1 MTTIDLADQ
10 PPAGTTTEAIG
21 SAPPRRRNAVA
32 AAKNYLKAAP
42 AFVWA
47 LALIILPNFVLLLN
61 SLWKNDFGTVTKSFT
76 LENYIE
82 LFRSEVYRT
91 LFWRTLVTALT
102 ASLIATVI
110 AYIAAVI
117 VVRYFGRY
125 KLMVAILVL
134 VPLLISYLMRI
145 FAWKII
151 LGEHGILVGALGDA
165 VPKNILYSQ
174 WSVILTL
181 TYVAIP
187 YVFLSVFVALERI
200 PPHIAEAARDC
211 GASPWK
217 TFWTVLW
224 PLSRGGA
231 AVGFAIAFVLTFGD
245 YVTPAMVG
253 GLSGTMLG
261 SIVLQEF
268 GIANNWPM
276 GSAVGVVVILSG
288 LVVLGVISLFART
301 EARFD

>member
-1 MTTIDLADQ
+1 MTIIDDDLLSA
-10 PPAGTTTEAIG
+10 TTDEPRP
-21 SAPPRRRNAVA
+21 APPLKRRRLIDEV
-32 AAKNYLKAAP
+32 KAYVQASP
-42 AFVWA
+42 AFIWA
-47 LALIILPNFVLLLN
+47 LALIVLPNIMLFLN
-61 SLWKNDFGTVTKSFT
+61 SLWKNDFGTVTKTPT
-76 LENYIE
+76 LENYQAIIH
-82 LFRSEVYRT
+82 SEVNRT
-91 LFWRTLVTALT
+91 LFWRTLVTAVSS
-102 ASLIATVI
+102 SLIATVI

-117 VVRYFGRY
+117 VVRYFGKF
-125 KLMVAILVL
+125 KLIVAILVL

-151 LGEHGILVGALGDA
+151 LGEHGILVGAFGDA

-174 WSVILTL
+174 LSVILTL

-187 YVFLSVFVALERI
+187 YVFLSVFVSLERI
-200 PPHIAEAARDC
+200 PPHITEAAGDC
-211 GASPWK
+211 GASAWT

-261 SIVLQEF
+261 SIVLQQF
-268 GIANNWPM
+268 GIANNWPL
-276 GSAVGVVVILSG
+276 GSAIGIVVILSG
-288 LVVLGVISLFART
+288 LLVLAVVSLFTRT
-301 EARFD
+301 EARYD

>member
-1 MTTIDLADQ
+1 MTAIAQAQ
-10 PPAGTTTEAIG
+10 PVASRANRTPKSRKRGLIAEAK
-21 SAPPRRRNAVA
+21 A
-32 AAKNYLKAAP
+32 YLQASP

-47 LALIILPNFVLLLN
+47 LALIVLPNIMLFLN
-61 SLWKNDFGTVTKSFT
+61 SIWKNDFASISRTPT
-76 LENYIE
+76 LENYQALVE
-82 LFRSEVYRT
+82 SDVYRT
-91 LFWRTLVTALT
+91 LFWRTLVTAIS

-110 AYIAAVI
+110 AYLAAVI
-117 VVRYFGRY
+117 VVRYFGKY
-125 KLMVAILVL
+125 KLIVAVLVL

-151 LGEHGILVGALGDA
+151 LGENGILVGAFGDA
-165 VPKNILYSQ
+165 VPKDLLYSQ
-174 WSVILTL
+174 LSVILTL

-187 YVFLSVFVALERI
+187 YVFLSVYVSLERI
-200 PPHIAEAARDC
+200 PQHITEAAGDC
-211 GASPWK
+211 GASAWT

-261 SIVLQEF
+261 SIVLQQF
-268 GIANNWPM
+268 GIANNWPL
-276 GSAVGVVVILSG
+276 GSAIGIVVILSG
-288 LVVLGVISLFART
+288 LLILAVMSLFTRT
-301 EARFD
+301 EARYD

>member
-1 MTTIDLADQ
+1 VTAAVND
-10 PPAGTTTEAIG
+10 P
-21 SAPPRRRNAVA
+21 SAPVCPPKRRRVIDEV
-32 AAKNYLKAAP
+32 KAYAQASP

-47 LALIILPNFVLLLN
+47 MALIVLPNIMLFLN
-61 SLWKNDFGTVTKSFT
+61 SLWKNDFGTVTRT
-76 LENYIE
+76 PTIENYQALVE
-82 LFRSEVYRT
+82 SEVYRT
-91 LFWRTLVTALT
+91 LFWRTLVTAVSS
-102 ASLIATVI
+102 SLIATVI

-125 KLMVAILVL
+125 KMVVAVLVL

-151 LGEHGILVGALGDA
+151 LGEHGILVGAFGDA

-174 WSVILTL
+174 LSVILTL

-187 YVFLSVFVALERI
+187 YVFLSVFVSLERI
-200 PPHIAEAARDC
+200 PPHITEAAGDC
-211 GASPWK
+211 GASAWT

-261 SIVLQEF
+261 SIVLQQF
-268 GIANNWPM
+268 GIANNWPL
-276 GSAVGVVVILSG
+276 GSAIGVVVILSG
-288 LVVLGVISLFART
+288 LLILAVMSLFTRT
-301 EARFD
+301 EARYD